1 MAERLK
7 KSLLY
12 TFGVGDMFFTL
23 LVCME
28 VFFFTAFLTDY
39 AKFSLKL
46 VSIILFITG
55 AGDILCALAAGVV
68 LERVSLKFGGKYRS
82 WLLLCPPLV
91 APLFILQF
99 SKIGGEYIAAAII
112 IFGFLASHLLCD
124 RGPGGKPDSTAR

>member
-39 AKFSLKL
+39 AKFSLII
-46 VSIILFITG
+46 VSFIVLI
-55 AGDILCALAAGVV
+55 AGFWRYPV
-68 LERVSLKFGGKYRS
+68 R
-82 WLLLCPPLV
+82 P
-91 APLFILQF
+91 
-99 SKIGGEYIAAAII
+99 
-112 IFGFLASHLLCD
+112 
-124 RGPGGKPDSTAR
+124 RGRCCS